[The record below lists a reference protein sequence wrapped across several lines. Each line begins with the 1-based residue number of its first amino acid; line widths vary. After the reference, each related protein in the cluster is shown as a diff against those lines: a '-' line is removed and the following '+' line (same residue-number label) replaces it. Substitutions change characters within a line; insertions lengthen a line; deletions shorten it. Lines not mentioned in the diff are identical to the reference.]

1 MAEEKKQRIGVMGGT
16 FDPIHMAH
24 LMIAEEAMDAY
35 ELDKVL
41 FIPTAIPPHKLGK
54 HITSAKHRLA
64 MVQMATCTN
73 PRFFVSTMELER
85 KGPSYSWLTIQEL
98 KAKYG
103 GNTDLYFITGSDMI
117 NDLYSWYHTKDLVE
131 NCHFIGTTRPEV
143 PFDLA
148 KLEEVVGAEL
158 VAEKIH
164 ELVVPRLELSSTDIR
179 KRVSEGKTI
188 RYLVPDIVEAYIA
201 KEGLYK

>member
-1 MAEEKKQRIGVMGGT
+1 MAEEKKQRIGIMGGT

-24 LMIAEEAMDAY
+24 LMIAEEAMDAFH
-35 ELDKVL
+35 LDKVL

-98 KAKYG
+98 KQKYG
-103 GNTDLYFITGSDMI
+103 EATDLYFITGSDMI

-143 PFDLA
+143 PFELD
-148 KLEEVVGAEL
+148 KLTEVVGAKL

-179 KRVSEGKTI
+179 QRVADGKSI